1 MLKLFFHKVYCK
13 INRPLCLFLSIF
25 WNEKC
30 YSCGKV
36 YPLNK
41 YGFCETCWKDV
52 KIYKNKN
59 NLYWHIAVYDGAI
72 KNVIQNF
79 KYGKKKFYA
88 RKLAYFVYDNVKDS
102 FPEFDL
108 IVPVPLHWRKE
119 FSRGFN
125 QSGIIAVYL
134 SKLFKK
140 PVFLNAVVKIKNTQA
155 QAGLSGKERKE
166 NVSGVFKVR
175 RKELIKG
182 KKVVV
187 FDDVFTT
194 GATADEIKKELK
206 KEGAKKVIILTIAKT
221 IS

>member
-1 MLKLFFHKVYCK
+1 MFKLFFHTLYCK
-13 INRPLCLFLSIF
+13 INNLLCLFFNLLWS
-25 WNEKC
+25 EKC
-30 YSCGKV
+30 YACGNV
-36 YPLNK
+36 SVVNK

-52 KIYKNKN
+52 KLYKNKN
-59 NLYWHIAVYDGAI
+59 NLFWHIAVYDGPI
-72 KNVIQNF
+72 KDVIHNF

-88 RKLAYFVYDNVKDS
+88 RKLAYFVYDYVKNN

-108 IVPVPLHWRKE
+108 IIPVPLHWKKE

-134 SKLFKK
+134 SKLLKT
-140 PVFLNAVVKIKNTQA
+140 PVFLNAIIRTKNTPA
-155 QAGLSGKERKE
+155 QAGLSEKERKE
-166 NVSGVFKVR
+166 NVSGVFKM
-175 RKELIKG
+175 RKEELIKG

-194 GATADEIKKELK
+194 GATIEEIKKELK
-206 KEGAKKVIILTIAKT
+206 KAGAKKIIILTIAKT